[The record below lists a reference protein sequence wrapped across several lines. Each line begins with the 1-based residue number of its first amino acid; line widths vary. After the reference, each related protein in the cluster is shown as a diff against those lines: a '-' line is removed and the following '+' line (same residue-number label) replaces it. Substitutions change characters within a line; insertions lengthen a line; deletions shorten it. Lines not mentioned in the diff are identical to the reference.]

1 MNRKINN
8 STPSLTWNRVFLLSS
23 TVVLTAES
31 GGDGRVTTVGWKG
44 GYGLYIR
51 IRHTHIYETGYGHL
65 SRFAK
70 GLKKGSRVRQGDVIG
85 YVGLSGLSIG
95 ADPDFSVIKR
105 GRFIDP
111 LRIKSAPAIILSKRD
126 RKRFNELVFQMEQ
139 VWQKDQTS

>member
-8 STPSLTWNRVFLLSS
+8 STPSLKWKRVFLLSI

-31 GGDGRVTTVGWKG
+31 GGDSHVTVIGWKG

-95 ADPDFSVIKR
+95 ADLGFSVIKW

>member
-8 STPSLTWNRVFLLSS
+8 ATPSLTWKRVFLLSIR
-23 TVVLTAES
+23 VVLTAES
-31 GGDGRVTTVGWKG
+31 GGDSHVTFIGWKG

-51 IRHTHIYETGYGHL
+51 IRHTHIYETGCGHL

-70 GLKKGSRVRQGDVIG
+70 GLKKGSRVRQEDVIG
-85 YVGLSGLSIG
+85 YVGLSGLSIR
-95 ADPDFSVIKR
+95 ADLDFSVIKR

-111 LRIKSAPAIILSKRD
+111 LRIKSVPAITLSKRD

-139 VWQKDQTS
+139 IWQKDQAS

>member
-1 MNRKINN
+1 LNRKINN
-8 STPSLTWNRVFLLSS
+8 AIPSLKWKRVFLLSI

-31 GGDGRVTTVGWKG
+31 GGDGRVTFIGWKG
-44 GYGLYIR
+44 GCGPYIR
-51 IRHTHIYETGYGHL
+51 IRHMHIYETGYGHL
-65 SRFAK
+65 SRSAK

-85 YVGLSGLSIG
+85 YAGLSGLSIG
-95 ADPDFSVIKR
+95 ADLDFSVIKR

-111 LRIKSAPAIILSKRD
+111 LRIKSAPGIILSERD

>member
-1 MNRKINN
+1 LNRRINN
-8 STPSLTWNRVFLLSS
+8 FTPSLKWKRVFLLSI

-31 GGDGRVTTVGWKG
+31 GGDGRVTFIGWKG

-65 SRFAK
+65 SRFAE
-70 GLKKGSRVRQGDVIG
+70 GLKKGSRARQGDLIG
-85 YVGLSGLSIG
+85 YAGLSGLSIG
-95 ADPDFSVIKR
+95 ADLDFSVIKG

-111 LRIKSAPAIILSKRD
+111 LRVESAPAIILSKRD

-139 VWQKDQTS
+139 VWQKDQTA